1 MGAFFAG
8 RSQRG
13 DASPT
18 TELFRVYVQYKKDTK
33 AIISWLLS
41 HRPAK
46 SSIPLPERLSVRDLM
61 AVADQI
67 CASAAVALPDAIA
80 FQFRQAITARTH
92 LTKVFRKV
100 STGSRDSA
108 CTENHEYFTSRSIAC
123 SPCIIA
129 STQRLLMVPT
139 AWPRYI
145 KTFAGTAPNQKIHAI
160 TRVGRRNTV
169 AKVEFAQIV
178 SNLYVLI
185 AARSNTRVTQIYHQT
200 ARSLPKPMSR

>member
-41 HRPAK
+41 HQPAK

-61 AVADQI
+61 DVADQI

-100 STGSRDSA
+100 ST
-108 CTENHEYFTSRSIAC
+108 
-123 SPCIIA
+123 
-129 STQRLLMVPT
+129 
-139 AWPRYI
+139 
-145 KTFAGTAPNQKIHAI
+145 APNQKRHAI
-160 TRVGRRNTV
+160 TRVGRRNTI
-169 AKVEFAQIV
+169 AKVEFAPIV

-185 AARSNTRVTQIYHQT
+185 AATSNTRVTQIYHQT

>member
-8 RSQRG
+8 ESLRG

-41 HRPAK
+41 HQPAK
-46 SSIPLPERLSVRDLM
+46 SSIPLPERISVRDLV
-61 AVADQI
+61 AVTDRI
-67 CASAAVALPDAIA
+67 CASTAVVMPDAIA

-100 STGSRDSA
+100 SRGSRDSA

-123 SPCIIA
+123 LPCIIVP
-129 STQRLLMVPT
+129 SKQRLLIVPT
-139 AWPRYI
+139 A
-145 KTFAGTAPNQKIHAI
+145 
-160 TRVGRRNTV
+160 
-169 AKVEFAQIV
+169 
-178 SNLYVLI
+178 
-185 AARSNTRVTQIYHQT
+185 
-200 ARSLPKPMSR
+200 